1 MVFKSRNE
9 SHLNCRLK
17 GIVGSNPHES
27 DLFFFLFLNCLAGK
41 PGAQFAV
48 KKKQSS
54 EASRP
59 DELTNDVTQSSGDFL
74 TELDI
79 KLEV

>member
-1 MVFKSRNE
+1 MSRNE

-17 GIVGSNPHES
+17 GIVGSNNYES
-27 DLFFFLFLNCLAGK
+27 DLFFLFLNCLAGQ
-41 PGAQFAV
+41 PGAQLAV